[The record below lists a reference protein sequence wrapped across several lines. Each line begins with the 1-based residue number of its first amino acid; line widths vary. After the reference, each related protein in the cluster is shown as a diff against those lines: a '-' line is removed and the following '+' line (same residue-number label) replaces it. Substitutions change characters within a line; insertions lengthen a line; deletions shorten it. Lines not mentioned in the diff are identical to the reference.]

1 MDSRLSTFAGGLL
14 VGALATALV
23 LGTLVVPTAG
33 VSVPSHSTSA
43 GTGCLTGEEPR
54 AWVGQAPSLDHVS
67 VYLGNYS
74 FTHDASSVRIETNLT
89 AVGSGD
95 WRFTMTTVPD
105 DGKPASEDC
114 RPRTTFDAAMAL
126 PSDFRTLTVVH
137 DGERVASVENR
148 ERARFRYLPAGNVTA
163 AT

>member
-74 FTHDASSVRIETNLT
+74 FTHDA
-89 AVGSGD
+89 
-95 WRFTMTTVPD
+95 
-105 DGKPASEDC
+105 
-114 RPRTTFDAAMAL
+114 
-126 PSDFRTLTVVH
+126 
-137 DGERVASVENR
+137 
-148 ERARFRYLPAGNVTA
+148 
-163 AT
+163 